1 MLTSRRCY
9 LQTELG
15 HGTNVAALE
24 TTATYIPETREFELH
39 SPTLTSSK
47 WWVGALGKTATHG
60 VVQARLIL
68 PSGKDVGPHLFFVQL
83 RSTEDHR
90 LLPGITAGDIGEPQS
105 VRRKVLMVYTHRRAE
120 GVIRLRRG
128 RQRLCTLRARTRS
141 PRVYALCVCVR
152 HAGREVHAASACE
165 AELWWGKHSHA
176 LWDTDGN
183 SHIIVIDDVYPF
195 EVSKP

>member
-1 MLTSRRCY
+1 MTSRRCY

-68 PSGKDVGPHLFFVQL
+68 PSGKDVGPHLFFIQL

-105 VRRKVLMVYTHRRAE
+105 VRMEVVMVYTHCRAE
-120 GVIRLRRG
+120 GVVGLRRG
-128 RQRLCTLRARTRS
+128 RQRLCALRARTRS
-141 PRVYALCVCVR
+141 TRVYALCVCVR
-152 HAGREVHAASACE
+152 HARRQVRAASACE
-165 AELWWGKHSHA
+165 AELWRGEYSRA

-183 SHIIVIDDVYPF
+183 PYDIVIDDVHPF
-195 EVSKP
+195 EVSRP

>member
-90 LLPGITAGDIGEPQS
+90 LLPGIIAGDIGDSQS
-105 VRRKVLMVYTHRRAE
+105 VSRRVMLTYVHCRAE
-120 GVIRLRRG
+120 GAVRIRRG
-128 RQRLCTLRARTRS
+128 RQRLRTLRARTRS
-141 PRVYALCVCVR
+141 TRVYALCVCLR
-152 HAGREVHAASACE
+152 HAGRQVRAASTRQ
-165 AELWWGKHSHA
+165 AELWWGKH
-176 LWDTDGN
+176 
-183 SHIIVIDDVYPF
+183 
-195 EVSKP
+195 